1 MEGFLDR
8 IFTAVPGTVFYL
20 VVAII
25 YGFYSVKKTRIKNL
39 PIVAFTSGVII
50 SIIVV
55 SVYAIFP
62 TLPQSVLLIAYVL
75 GFFIFWNLPRPLIQR
90 IFPSFIALLL
100 QKGEP
105 EALPQMSTHGSASW
119 GSAEDAAN
127 TGHISPPEPAFALGR
142 IGGTPPMIDNRFR
155 FQGHI
160 VTCAPT
166 GSGKGIGSVI
176 PNLLEYPG
184 SSFVLDLKG
193 ENYAVTARQ
202 RRAMGQKVFC
212 VDPFNVTGTGGDCL
226 NLLDRIDLSSPD
238 CVGESGSIA
247 ESLVIRSPKG
257 GDSVFFDDN
266 AQNYLQALILYVKTL
281 SPELRNLREV
291 RRLVCLEGKDFDEL
305 IVDMILSEVGYGV
318 ISRMGSAMKGKPE
331 KERGSILSTAQTH
344 TAFLD
349 DPRIADA
356 LSRSDF
362 DLGQLITEPV
372 TVYLVLPPSRL
383 ASNARFVRGFIG
395 SALDALTSAAV
406 RPRFRVAFYLDEL
419 AQLGYMRQIEEAISL
434 VRGYRGVFLIYL
446 QDLSQL
452 KAVYEKWQSFLA
464 NAAKVFYGT
473 ADFDTAKYVS
483 ESLGKRTI
491 EYTTTGH
498 STGDR
503 SSSTS
508 QSQQYTG
515 RELLTPDE
523 VMRQGPERPI
533 VLISGEYPY
542 MLHRLNY
549 LNDPEYQGLYDANP
563 YHA

>member
-20 VVAII
+20 VVAVI
-25 YGFYSVKKTRIKNL
+25 YGFYSAKKTRVKNL
-39 PIVAFTSGVII
+39 PLVAFTAGVII

-55 SVYAIFP
+55 SAYAIFP
-62 TLPQSVLLIAYVL
+62 ALPQSVLLITYVL
-75 GFFIFWNLPRPLIQR
+75 GFLILWNLPNAVIRRL
-90 IFPSFIALLL
+90 FPSFLGRLL

-105 EALPQMSTHGSASW
+105 ETLPELSTHGSASW
-119 GSAEDAAN
+119 GTAENAA
-127 TGHISPPEPAFALGR
+127 TFGHISPSEPAFTLGR
-142 IGGTPPMIDNRFR
+142 IGGVPQGIDNKFYHM
-155 FQGHI
+155 GHVVI
-160 VTCAPT
+160 CAPT
-166 GSGKGIGSVI
+166 GAGKGIGSVI
-176 PNLLEYPG
+176 PNLLSYPG

-193 ENYAVTARQ
+193 ENIAVTARQ

-212 VDPFNVTGTGGDCL
+212 VDPFNVTGTGGDCF
-226 NLLDRIDLSSPD
+226 NLLDRVDLSSPD
-238 CVGESGSIA
+238 CVGEAASIA
-247 ESLVIRSPKG
+247 ECLVIRSAKSS
-257 GDSVFFDDN
+257 DSAYFDDS

-281 SPELRNLREV
+281 PQERRNLPEV
-291 RRLVCLEGKDFDEL
+291 RRLVSLEGKDFDEM
-305 IVDMILSEVGYGV
+305 IVDMIMCESGYGV

-331 KERGSILSTAQTH
+331 KERGSVISTAQQH

-362 DLGQLITEPV
+362 DLGQLVAEPV

-383 ASNARFVRGFIG
+383 ANNARLVRGFIG
-395 SALDALTSAAV
+395 SALAALTSSDV
-406 RPRFRVAFYLDEL
+406 RPRHRVAFYLDEL
-419 AQLGYMRQIEEAISL
+419 AQLGYMRQIEDAISL